1 MPPPAPASPA
11 EQIRAQLDQVAH
23 LRAQTEDEDAAGAEA
38 VRAIKR
44 LQARRF
50 AATYADVSAEPRFAA
65 ATRFFLEELYGERD
79 YRERDAQF
87 ARIAGAIERLFP
99 AQVAQ
104 LAVDLAQLHALTE
117 TLDARMAAHWRAGAS
132 DQASARYVSAWRATG
147 ERAQRERQLA
157 VVLHMGREL
166 RRLTAMKS
174 LRLGLRMM
182 RGPAQA
188 AGLGA
193 LQTFLESG
201 FDAFGQMGPQAGRF
215 LDAIAEREAGWIATL
230 FDANDA
236 EPRLAA
242 LLAKA

>member
-44 LQARRF
+44 LQAR
-50 AATYADVSAEPRFAA
+50 RFAA

-132 DQASARYVSAWRATG
+132 DQASACYVSAWRATG